1 MCGTHR
7 EGVQPTGHRLL
18 PSSKASP
25 VQPLRN
31 KGKTVQ
37 NERGMRRRCCT
48 KASHI
53 CFTGEGAPFLL
64 VQQADGKAALK
75 TYGAECNRLAGKL
88 GRGEGEKGNLAGA
101 CTAVVE

>member
-1 MCGTHR
+1 
-7 EGVQPTGHRLL
+7 
-18 PSSKASP
+18 
-25 VQPLRN
+25 
-31 KGKTVQ
+31 
-37 NERGMRRRCCT
+37 MRRRCCT

-53 CFTGEGAPFLL
+53 CFTGEGAPYLL

-75 TYGAECNRLAGKL
+75 TYGTESNRLAGKL